1 MHNGELMSRTSK
13 AEEYMAMVEEKIRS
27 LLREFSEGKLNSNQ
41 FHMLYERYSSQ
52 RLVAQ
57 QAILTGDVTVLKDTE
72 PTESTIAVKAQHM
85 GKAQGLAIYH
95 NMTGAVIETLGQF
108 DLSAFI
114 VSPILADLRQH
125 LADEAV
131 LRPRA
136 QRMQDQRW
144 LVYAAQPQT
153 SVIVLFL
160 NEPSPLQMREIQRLH
175 QDFETANETFL
186 QQPILDVKHMVYPFN
201 SFVQRKKNR

>member
-1 MHNGELMSRTSK
+1 MSRTSK
-13 AEEYMAMVEEKIRS
+13 AEEYMALVEDKIRA

-57 QAILTGDVTVLKDTE
+57 QAILTGDVEVLKDTE
-72 PTESTIAVKAQHM
+72 QSESTIAVKAQHM
-85 GKAQGLAIYH
+85 GKALGLTIYH
-95 NMTGAVIETLGQF
+95 NRTGAAIETLGQF
-108 DLSAFI
+108 DISAFV

-125 LADEAV
+125 LADDSAI
-131 LRPRA
+131 RPRA
-136 QRMQDQRW
+136 QRMQDHRW
-144 LVYAAQPQT
+144 LVFAAQPNT

-175 QDFETANETFL
+175 QDFETANEALL
-186 QQPILDVKHMVYPFN
+186 QESILDVKHMAYPFN
-201 SFVQRKKNR
+201 SFVQRKVSR